1 MLTEIWFK
9 TKDKAIRLPVIPSEF
24 ERVIGADYETNN
36 VVRLGDVAI
45 FNSNGLAQLS
55 LSSFFPNK
63 EYSFNEYSNVPKP
76 YDMVSH
82 FKDWKN
88 KGTAVRV
95 ILTGTD
101 INQEMYITNF
111 AYGERDGTGDVYY
124 TIDLLERRP
133 VIIPVINE
141 TSANTQNTS
150 RPNDVDN
157 NSNNAN
163 NNSSDSSNT
172 STQKTHK
179 VVKGDSLWDIAQKH
193 YGKGSDYPKIKEA
206 NKSKYPS
213 LEKNNI
219 IYVNWELIIP

>member
-36 VVRLGDVAI
+36 IIGLGDVAT

-55 LSSFFPNK
+55 LSSFFPNH

-82 FKDWKN
+82 FKEWKN
-88 KGTAVRV
+88 KGTVVRV

-101 INQEMYITNF
+101 INQEMYITNYS
-111 AYGERDGTGDVYY
+111 YGERDGTGDVYY
-124 TIDLLERRP
+124 SMDLLEYRP
-133 VIIPVINE
+133 ITIPVINE
-141 TSANTQNTS
+141 NNSSNAQNTS
-150 RPNDVDN
+150 RPTENNN
-157 NSNNAN
+157 NSSNKNNAN
-163 NNSSDSSNT
+163 N
-172 STQKTHK
+172 TQKTHK
-179 VVKGDSLWDIAQKH
+179 VVKGDSLWAIAQKY
-193 YGKGSDYPKIKEA
+193 YGKGSLYPKIKEA

-213 LEKNNI
+213 LAKNNI
-219 IYVNWELIIP
+219 IYPKWELIIP

>member
-9 TKDKAIRLPVIPSEF
+9 TKDKAIRLPVIPAEF

-36 VVRLGDVAI
+36 IIGLGDVAT

-63 EYSFNEYSNVPKP
+63 DYSFNEYSNVPKP

-88 KGTAVRV
+88 KGTVVRV

-111 AYGERDGTGDVYY
+111 AYGEKDGTGDVYY
-124 TIDLLERRP
+124 NMDLLEYRP
-133 VIIPVINE
+133 IIVPTITENN
-141 TSANTQNTS
+141 SNNTQNTN
-150 RPNDVDN
+150 RPTDTNN
-157 NSNNAN
+157 NSNKN
-163 NNSSDSSNT
+163 NTNN
-172 STQKTHK
+172 TQKTHK
-179 VVKGDSLWDIAQKH
+179 VKKGDCLWDIAQKY
-193 YGKGSDYPKIKEA
+193 YGQGSLYPKIKEA

-213 LEKNNI
+213 LAKSNV
-219 IYVNWELIIP
+219 IYTNMELIIP